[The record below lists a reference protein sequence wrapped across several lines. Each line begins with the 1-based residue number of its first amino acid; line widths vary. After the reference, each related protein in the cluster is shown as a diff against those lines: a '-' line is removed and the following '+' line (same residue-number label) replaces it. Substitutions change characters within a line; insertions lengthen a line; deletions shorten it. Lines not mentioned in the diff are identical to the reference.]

1 MSQIKDNRFADAIK
15 ILHGIPESSST
26 RAGLSLLA
34 YCYFYIQDFNN
45 AAGYYEQLTQM
56 YPDNND
62 YKLYYAQS
70 LYQACLYDESFQVTK
85 KIVDD
90 PEYKGQVT
98 KLQAAIKYSQEDVL
112 SAKSLVNT
120 CPSDDPDKE
129 VNLGCL
135 LYKVSIKN
143 AYLLNRVNNSF
154 NQVTCVVI
162 LSVVSIH

>member
-1 MSQIKDNRFADAIK
+1 LSQIKDNRFADAIK

-112 SAKSLVNT
+112 SAKNLVNT

-143 AYLLNRVNNSF
+143 AYLPI
-154 NQVTCVVI
+154 C
-162 LSVVSIH
+162 